1 MLTLN
6 RVSSITE
13 IKQTSILAAEIWHE
27 HFTPIIGKQQVEYML
42 DKFQSE
48 HAISEQIRQGYSYF
62 ALMNDD
68 QQIGYTGIKT
78 EPDCLFLSKLYIR
91 KDFRGRGYS
100 KVMLDQIKKE
110 ARQNKKN
117 IIRLTCNKNNAN
129 SLAVYKKLG
138 FRIVQEEKNDIGNG
152 FYMDDYILEKQL

>member
-1 MLTLN
+1 MITLKK
-6 RVSSITE
+6 VSSIWD
-13 IKQTSILAAEIWHE
+13 IKQTALLASEIWHE
-27 HFTPIIGKQQVEYML
+27 HFTPIIGEQQVDYML

-48 HAISEQIRQGYSYF
+48 HAISEQIHEGYSYF
-62 ALMNDD
+62 ALMNND

-100 KVMLDQIKKE
+100 KVMLDQIEKE
-110 ARQNKKN
+110 AKQNNKS

-138 FRIVQEEKNDIGNG
+138 FQIVRQEKTDIGNG
-152 FYMDDYILEKQL
+152 FYMDDYILEKRL